1 MREAEG
7 CSVMRTCIV
16 LPSPQVSC
24 ILCPLGR
31 GGTGGLCPAC
41 GLGTYADEEGLTECK
56 QADPGTFCPGIGMK
70 RTGMECPAGTKC
82 AGGDARPV
90 TESARACSYY
100 SS

>member
-16 LPSPQVSC
+16 LPSPQVSY

-56 QADPGTFCPGIGMK
+56 QADPGTREK
-70 RTGMECPAGTKC
+70 RERVLGKSSTGKRQE
-82 AGGDARPV
+82 
-90 TESARACSYY
+90 E
-100 SS
+100 